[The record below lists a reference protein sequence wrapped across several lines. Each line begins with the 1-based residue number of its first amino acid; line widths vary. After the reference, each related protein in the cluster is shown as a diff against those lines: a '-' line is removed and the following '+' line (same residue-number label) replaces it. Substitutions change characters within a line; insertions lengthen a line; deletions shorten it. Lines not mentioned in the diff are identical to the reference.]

1 MKYCYNFLIVLK
13 LLSLNVMLVKLTL
26 VVFCCKKVNLNGV
39 ILNIPRMTKNH
50 MRLFVR

>member
-39 ILNIPRMTKNH
+39 IIYIPHTTKNH
-50 MRLFVR
+50 MWLFIR